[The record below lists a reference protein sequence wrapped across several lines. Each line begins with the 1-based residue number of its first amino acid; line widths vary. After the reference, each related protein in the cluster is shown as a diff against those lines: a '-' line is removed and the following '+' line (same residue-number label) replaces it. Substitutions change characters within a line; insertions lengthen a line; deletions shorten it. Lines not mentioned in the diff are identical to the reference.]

1 MKVVKS
7 SPAAQQQILFL
18 KFHATVSLLW
28 KYCEVSDRQTV
39 EDKKDKMTLTTC
51 EECYDIVREE
61 KSRSVASISCQLMHM
76 ASNVKGKKTLTFTII
91 L

>member
-51 EECYDIVREE
+51 AEFYDIVREE

>member
-51 EECYDIVREE
+51 AECYDIVREE

-76 ASNVKGKKTLTFTII
+76 ASNVNGKKTLTFTII

>member
-39 EDKKDKMTLTTC
+39 EEKKMTLITC
-51 EECYDIVREE
+51 VECYDIVREE
-61 KSRSVASISCQLMHM
+61 KGRSVASISCQLMHI
-76 ASNVKGKKTLTFTII
+76 ASNIKGEKTLTFTII
-91 L
+91 S